1 MSLVRLGALAL
12 CFAFSVS
19 AQAQFIALDG
29 SGNPENF
36 DTLASSGT
44 STVLPSGWYLSELDD
59 NANTSYTAGDGTTPS
74 GDTYS
79 FGATG
84 SSERALGG
92 LMSGSLVP
100 IFGAR
105 IQNTSGSS
113 FSDLPLQYVGEQWRL
128 GTAGRQDR
136 LDFQY
141 SLNAASVSDAAA
153 TWIDANSLDFVAPVS
168 AGALGALNGNAPAN
182 RLAISGTLTG
192 INLAPGA
199 TLWIRWLDF
208 AATSA
213 DDGLAIDDL
222 SFGTPVDLPPALTS
236 TAPLDDAINVPVDQ
250 AVRLTF
256 SEAVDI
262 ADGTLSF
269 VCNGQP
275 VSHTRSAGP
284 VEYLLTPTSL
294 LPFSASCE
302 VAIPAAA
309 VTDRDGASDSL
320 SEAVALNFITTADLP
335 PSVVST
341 SPADGAQN
349 APAVGS
355 IEVRFSEAVSLGSTA
370 FSLSCAESGSVALSF
385 PSSGTVINATPAAPL
400 SNGEL
405 CSFSVHA
412 AQVSDASLQTM
423 LADLSISFRIAAG
436 ASGYYA
442 QVNTSS
448 PSQLRCSL
456 HEIIDDHT
464 VRPYEW
470 VVLEEADAAP
480 DDVCAAGAA
489 SGQNYILDIYRNR
502 CYAKP
507 SQRANSTNSGETT
520 YNREHTW
527 PKSLGFP
534 NESSPPHTD
543 THMLH
548 LSASDYNSDRGN
560 KPFDNCTSN
569 CTALPTDSNDGR
581 SGTNFVAGSDGNAG
595 TFEVWDGMKGNM
607 ARAVFYLAIR
617 YEGDAHSNGTPEP
630 DLELTD
636 NRAWMTASGA
646 NGKFYMG
653 VLTTLMA
660 WHAADPVDARELE
673 RNEVVF
679 GIQGNRNPFVD
690 HPEWASL
697 DLFTSSQPTT
707 CELNTT
713 LPPEVFQNG
722 FE

>member
-1 MSLVRLGALAL
+1 MSLVRLGAAAL
-12 CFAFSVS
+12 CFAFSLS

-36 DTLASSGT
+36 DTLVNSGT
-44 STVLPSGWYLSELDD
+44 GSNLPSGWYFNETGASHPTTYQAD
-59 NANTSYTAGDGTTPS
+59 NGTGNSGNVYSY
-74 GDTYS
+74 
-79 FGATG
+79 GATG
-84 SSERALGG
+84 NAERAFGSIR
-92 LMSGSLVP
+92 SGSNVP
-100 IFGAR
+100 TIGAR
-105 IQNTSGSS
+105 IQNATASS
-113 FSDLPLQYVGEQWRL
+113 FADLPLQYVGEQWRL
-128 GTAGRQDR
+128 GTVGRVDR

-141 SLNAASVSDAAA
+141 SLNASSLIDSAA
-153 TWIDANSLDFVAPVS
+153 TWVDVDALDFVAPIS
-168 AGALGALNGNAPAN
+168 AGTAGALDGNATAN
-182 RLAISGTLTG
+182 RVAISGSLTG

-199 TLWIRWLDF
+199 TLWIRWLD
-208 AATSA
+208 ADATSA

-222 SFGTPVDLPPALTS
+222 SFGTPVDLPPALSS
-236 TAPLDDAINVPVDQ
+236 TAPADNATAVPVDQ
-250 AVRLTF
+250 VVRLTF

-269 VCNGQP
+269 VCNGQSVP
-275 VSHTRSAGP
+275 HTRSAGP
-284 VEYLLTPTSL
+284 VEFQLTPTSL

-309 VTDRDGASDSL
+309 VTDRDGDSDSL
-320 SEAVALNFITTADLP
+320 SEAVALNFTTTADLP

-341 SPADGAQN
+341 SPADGAQSV
-349 APAVGS
+349 PAVSG
-355 IEVRFSEAVSLGSTA
+355 IEVRFSEAVSLGATA

-385 PSSGTVINATPAAPL
+385 PLSGTVISATPAAPL

-405 CSFSVHA
+405 CSFSVNA

-423 LADLSISFRIAAG
+423 LTDLNISFRIAAG

-442 QVNTSS
+442 QVNASS
-448 PSQLRCSL
+448 AAQLRCSL

-480 DDVCAAGAA
+480 DGVCAAGAA

-507 SQRANSTNSGETT
+507 SQRSGATGPNN

-548 LSASDYNSDRGN
+548 LSASDYNADRGN
-560 KPFDNCTSN
+560 KPFDNCTSG

-581 SGTNFVAGSDGNAG
+581 SGTNYVAGSDGNSG

-653 VLTTLMA
+653 VLTTLLQ
-660 WHAADPVDARELE
+660 WHALDPVDARELE

-690 HPEWASL
+690 HPEWATAE
-697 DLFTSSQPTT
+697 LFNSAQPSS
-707 CELNTT
+707 CELNNS

>member
-1 MSLVRLGALAL
+1 MSLVRLGAATL
-12 CFAFSVS
+12 CFAFSLS

-36 DTLASSGT
+36 DTLANSGT
-44 STVLPSGWYLSELDD
+44 STVLPNGWYLSESDD
-59 NANTSYTAGDGTTPS
+59 NANTSYSASDGGAPS

-79 FGATG
+79 FGTNG
-84 SSERALGG
+84 SAERALGG

-100 IFGAR
+100 TFGAR
-105 IQNTSGSS
+105 VQNTGGGSYA
-113 FSDLPLQYVGEQWRL
+113 DLPLQYVGEQWRL
-128 GTAGRQDR
+128 GTAGRPDR

-141 SLNAASVSDAAA
+141 SLNATSVTDAAA
-153 TWIDANSLDFVAPVS
+153 TWIDVNSLDFVAPIS

-182 RLAISGTLTG
+182 RLAISGILVG
-192 INLAPGA
+192 VNLAPGA
-199 TLWIRWLDF
+199 TLWIRWLDY
-208 AATSA
+208 AASGA

-222 SFGTPVDLPPALTS
+222 SFGTPVDLPPSLLG
-236 TAPLDDAINVPVDQ
+236 TAPLDDAMNVPVEQ
-250 AVRLTF
+250 VVRLTF

-262 ADGTLSF
+262 AEGALSF
-269 VCNGQP
+269 VCDGQT
-275 VSHTRSAGP
+275 VAHSRSAGP
-284 VEYLLTPTSL
+284 VEYLLTPTSV
-294 LPFSASCE
+294 LPFSADCVVSI
-302 VAIPAAA
+302 AAAA
-309 VTDRDGASDSL
+309 VTDRDGDIDSL
-320 SEAVALNFITTADLP
+320 SEAVALNFSTTADLP
-335 PSVVST
+335 PSVLST
-341 SPADGAQN
+341 SPADGAQSV
-349 APAVGS
+349 PAVGS
-355 IEVRFSEAVSLGSTA
+355 IEVRFSETVALASGA
-370 FSLSCAESGSVALSF
+370 FSLSCAESGNVALSF
-385 PSSGTVINATPAAPL
+385 PLSGTVISATPAVPL
-400 SNGEL
+400 SNGEQ
-405 CSFSVHA
+405 CSFTVHA
-412 AQVSDASLQTM
+412 SQVTDASLQTM
-423 LADLSISFRIAAG
+423 LADLSIIFHVSAG

-442 QVNTSS
+442 QVNSS
-448 PSQLRCSL
+448 SAPQLRCSL

-507 SQRANSTNSGETT
+507 SQRSGATGPNN

-534 NESSPPHTD
+534 SESSPPHTD

-560 KPFDNCTSN
+560 KPFDNCTSG

-581 SGTNFVAGSDGNAG
+581 SGTNYVAGSDGSSG

-636 NRAWMTASGA
+636 NRAWMTSAG
-646 NGKFYMG
+646 NGGKFYMG
-653 VLTTLMA
+653 VLTTLLE
-660 WHAADPVDARELE
+660 WHALDPVDARELE

-690 HPEWASL
+690 HPEWATAE
-697 DLFTSSQPTT
+697 LFNSTQPAT
-707 CELNTT
+707 CELNNS